1 MFLPAM
7 AHGALLPTLSAR
19 PNPQVWY
26 TGSAVDQDIHEDG
39 HVFGRIRER
48 GIKGEDPALLYL
60 EWSAEAED
68 PESLSD
74 ALAGDAA
81 VWAQANPGLGIRIS
95 HEHIERERRSMD
107 PRTFAVERL
116 GVGDWPQEGA
126 NSGIDFDSWDT
137 LTDIDS
143 QPPGRSSSSS
153 TFVLTAPQRPSP
165 SPAAVLTDWYTLRSS
180 TIALAPTGSSRGLSN
195 LTRGTVRR
203 SSVATARV
211 PQLR

>member
-1 MFLPAM
+1 M

-74 ALAGDAA
+74 ALAAT
-81 VWAQANPGLGIRIS
+81 
-95 HEHIERERRSMD
+95 RRSGRKPTPD
-107 PRTFAVERL
+107 SVSASRTSTSNASGGRWIRARSRSSVSGSATGRRVARTP
-116 GVGDWPQEGA
+116 GSTSIPGTRSPISTRNRVGP
-126 NSGIDFDSWDT
+126 
-137 LTDIDS
+137 
-143 QPPGRSSSSS
+143 SSSSS
-153 TFVLTAPQRPSP
+153 TFVLTAPRRRSP
-165 SPAAVLTDWYTLRSS
+165 SPAAVLTDWYTSRSS
-180 TIALAPTGSSRGLSN
+180 T
-195 LTRGTVRR
+195 
-203 SSVATARV
+203 TARH
-211 PQLR
+211 QLDRPAAWRT